1 MNETKKFRKTV
12 TMNHCNN
19 LLLSIGLLIVSI
31 LHSNGV
37 DAQDQYDCSFPTAV
51 DVSSG
56 DGSFLFRHSIHP
68 ALQVINVELEYKGAA
83 WVGISF
89 SQSTSMVPNVAV
101 IGLPDDNTV
110 LKHSLGG
117 KVVTSVTALSSDTL
131 MNASVTYNQTTGSTI
146 LAFTK
151 PLVETGET
159 TITAGSSNIILVAYG
174 TSNTLNTHAY
184 RASQTVTLNECVLPA
199 GTTAAPAVAAPPT
212 APTPVASP
220 PVAAPVAAPVATN
233 NGGDVVINDLG
244 NGLVERKLNFVQDGV
259 SLSIVTDSVAKT
271 LTVSMVY
278 AGIGWLGFAL
288 SKDLFMPNSNAVMAF
303 PTGATGA
310 AEKWDIGD
318 GRTNS
323 VVTKVT
329 DATRQQTLTDA
340 TYTQNSTH
348 TVMTF
353 TKPFVDGSEIP
364 VAIDGMNNFLYAVG
378 INNNFGYHAK
388 RLPFA
393 FDLSATSAG
402 PIQSGAGSPNTK
414 TLWMVHGI
422 LLFIAW
428 SILVPMAVGTA
439 LLRNFLPLPKGMWFQ
454 IHRILNSIAVLC
466 TIVGFAIAVHNINKE
481 QGSSA
486 KHFST
491 YKHHT
496 IGLVIFIFAMVQA
509 LTGIF
514 RPHLPKPVEATPTE
528 HDTEDGTPKM
538 KESSELPKKS
548 TSRIAFEIQHRL
560 MGTVAMIMGW
570 FNVDSGI
577 GLYSLRF
584 GGRDMV
590 AVPWA
595 ITGVIVLVT
604 LILYIVDRL
613 RSRKAE

>member
-1 MNETKKFRKTV
+1 M
-12 TMNHCNN
+12 
-19 LLLSIGLLIVSI
+19 SIGLLIASI
-31 LHSNGV
+31 FHCNCV

-68 ALQVINVELEYKGAA
+68 ELQVINVELEYKGAA

-89 SQSTSMVPNVAV
+89 SESTSMVPNVAV
-101 IGLPDDNTV
+101 IGLPEDNTV
-110 LKHSLGG
+110 LKYSLGG

-131 MNASVTYNQTTGSTI
+131 MNASIKYNETTGSTI
-146 LAFTK
+146 LAFSK

-159 TITAGSSNIILVAYG
+159 TIAAGSSNIILVAYG
-174 TSNTLNTHAY
+174 LSNTLNTHAY

-220 PVAAPVAAPVATN
+220 PVAAPVAAN
-233 NGGDVVINDLG
+233 DGGDIVINNLG
-244 NGLVERKLNFVQDGV
+244 NGLVERKLNFVEDGV
-259 SLSIVTDSVAKT
+259 SLSIVTDSVAET

-278 AGIGWLGFAL
+278 AGIGWLAFAL
-288 SKDLFMPNSNAVMAF
+288 SDDVFMPNSNAVMAF

-318 GRTNS
+318 GRTDS

-329 DATRQQTLTDA
+329 DTTRQQTLTDA

-378 INNNFGYHAK
+378 TDNNFGYHAK
-388 RLPFA
+388 RLGFA

-402 PIQSGAGSPNTK
+402 PIQSGSSDTK

-439 LLRNFLPLPKGMWFQ
+439 LLRNFLPLPEGMWFQ

-466 TIVGFAIAVHNINKE
+466 TIVGFAIAVHNINEE

-496 IGLVIFIFAMVQA
+496 IGLVIFIFAMIQA
-509 LTGIF
+509 ITGIF
-514 RPHLPKPVEATPTE
+514 RPHLPKPVETAPTE
-528 HDTEDGTPKM
+528 HDTEDGKAKT

-577 GLYSLRF
+577 GLYSVRF
-584 GGRDMV
+584 DGRDVV